1 VPDRPV
7 SELTARWAPPPS
19 RFVTAN
25 GMQVHVRDEGPRD
38 DPMPL
43 ILLHGTGASLHT
55 WDGWTRVLSERR
67 RVVRFD
73 LPGFGLTGPDPRDDY
88 SIEAYVATA
97 MAVADA
103 LGIETFDLAGN
114 SLGGHV
120 AWAAAVLHPNRVHRL
135 VLVDST
141 GYPFESESVPI
152 GFRLARTPVVRD
164 WLDDVLSRRLV
175 EASVRDVY
183 GDPDRVTTDLVDR
196 YFELTTRAG
205 NRRALVL
212 RLAQQRAGESSDRIP
227 ELRQPTLILWG
238 AKDRLVPL
246 EVGRRFEREIPGSRL
261 IVFDGL
267 GHVPHEEDPAA
278 TVRPVIEFMNAT
290 STPDAATPA
299 GESTGKPPQPAP

>member
-1 VPDRPV
+1 V

-19 RFVTAN
+19 QFVTID
-25 GMQVHVRDEGPRD
+25 GMRVHVRDEGPRD
-38 DPMPL
+38 DPAPL

-55 WDGWTRVLSERR
+55 WDGWARVLSEQR

-103 LGIETFDLAGN
+103 LGIDTFDVGGN

-120 AWAAAVLHPNRVHRL
+120 AWAAAVLHPDRVHRL

-141 GYPFESESVPI
+141 GYPFDSESVPI

-183 GDPDRVTTDLVDR
+183 GDPDRVTTELVDR

-212 RLAQQRAGESSDRIP
+212 RLGQLRADELSDRIP

-246 EVGRRFEREIPGSRL
+246 EVGRRFAREIRGSRL
-261 IVFDGL
+261 IVFDEL
-267 GHVPHEEDPAA
+267 GHVPQEEDPAA
-278 TVRPVIEFMNAT
+278 TVRPVIEFMKST
-290 STPDAATPA
+290 SEVHAAMQSARSA
-299 GESTGKPPQPAP
+299 GEPPQPRL